1 MKLTSPI
8 SFLATTPATTPA
20 RMPLSEIDKCTMFL
34 VSRSFRL
41 LKSLSF
47 ISTFKSRRYKDRRGI
62 GKGLVEHNLRRAI
75 CAWNSR
81 LQVRRKRGERF
92 VNKVQLSLL

>member
-8 SFLATTPATTPA
+8 SFLATTPATTPE

-75 CAWNSR
+75 YVWNSR